1 MTAKTKRRRP
11 ARPKKAP
18 KIVTERPDPSDPAP
32 LTAYRYGCTVL
43 VRSTGEMPAVLTAN
57 EARVLAAILILQA
70 DLAERT
76 PTTGPQGCR
85 QLPDE

>member
-1 MTAKTKRRRP
+1 MTTPKTTKRRPKRP
-11 ARPKKAP
+11 P
-18 KIVTERPDPSDPAP
+18 KIRTERPDPEDPAP